1 MVSWQKYCGALF
13 VTLLVMAVAAII
25 TYCFV
30 QQKVNKESAAF
41 PENVVKIPEKRAASV
56 VSFTAK
62 VTGVYDGDTFTA
74 KRRGGVIVKIRLAG
88 IDAPE
93 LSQRYGEE
101 SREILVKL
109 LGDDS
114 VRVQS
119 LETDRYG
126 REIAIVTV
134 GKTNINEKMVLS
146 GAAWFYA
153 DYPNGKDYSIGQL
166 QACKEK
172 KGLWAETGAIPPWLY
187 RKLDSVGSFGH
198 AAIEGGLYLDKG
210 GVLHNSRCTNIVS
223 SRHRWNGIDR
233 YTNCTRCGG
242 AIFD

>member
-1 MVSWQKYCGALF
+1 MSEFVSRLGWLTVLASL
-13 VTLLVMAVAAII
+13 MAVVAVPHDPM
-25 TYCFV
+25 TLPFS
-30 QQKVNKESAAF
+30 ETSAVVSSDAKDFNVCAF
-41 PENVVKIPEKRAASV
+41 PSTFSAKVVK
-56 VSFTAK
+56 
-62 VTGVYDGDTFTA
+62 VYDGDTFTV
-74 KRRGGVIVKIRLAG
+74 KRRGGVTVKIRLAG

-93 LSQRYGEE
+93 LAQRYGQE
-101 SREILVKL
+101 SRETLAQL

-114 VRVQS
+114 VRIECVD
-119 LETDRYG
+119 TDRYG
-126 REIAIVTV
+126 RDIAFVTV
-134 GKTNINEKMVLS
+134 GETKINEEMVHS

-187 RKLDSVGSFGH
+187 RKLESVGSFGH